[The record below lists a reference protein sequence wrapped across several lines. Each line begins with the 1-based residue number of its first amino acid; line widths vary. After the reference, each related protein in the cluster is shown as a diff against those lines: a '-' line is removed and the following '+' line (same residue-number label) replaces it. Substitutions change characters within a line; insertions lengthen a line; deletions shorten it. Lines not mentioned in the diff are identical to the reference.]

1 MIAMSAAVAFALL
14 ALASGGALFA
24 TFIIEQR
31 KMRRPEVG
39 MEMFHR
45 HINALNT
52 EQRRES
58 ISKMRDETKPHGER
72 RYGS

>member
-1 MIAMSAAVAFALL
+1 MIAMSATVAFALL
-14 ALASGGALFA
+14 ALASGSALFV
-24 TFIIEQR
+24 TFYLEQR

-52 EQRRES
+52 EHRRES

-72 RYGS
+72 RFGP